1 MLKRLRGET
10 CELGAQPPLSLEI
23 NAPAGVGFACA
34 KPLVLLQNTMMHF
47 ATAPY
52 IKQKATP
59 KPVWSHLCLR
69 FYLSLNS

>member
-23 NAPAGVGFACA
+23 NAPAGVAFSKA
-34 KPLVLLQNTMMHF
+34 KTQVKGPKKMMHF